1 MNPLEHYH
9 DYEQSQALAFS
20 FQNHYLRFHSEF
32 QRLEIPASLLSHKE
46 LETISRLRL
55 AASMNKE
62 TNRPLPITHRGIL
75 LPFS

>member
-46 LETISRLRL
+46 LETI
-55 AASMNKE
+55 
-62 TNRPLPITHRGIL
+62 
-75 LPFS
+75 